1 MNAAERGPQAG
12 PRPGV
17 AGPASASPLP
27 LLEVRDLA
35 VTYGSGDAAVR
46 AVRGVGFTLHAGQ
59 TMGMAGESGCGK
71 TTVALSL
78 LRLLPRT
85 ASMSGEILFK
95 GEDIIGLG
103 WQKLRAV
110 RWAEASVVFQGAM
123 SALNPV
129 RTIGEQI
136 REPMLLHEKA
146 GRREAEARTAE
157 LLDSVGVP
165 ARRQSSYPHELSGG
179 QRQRVM
185 IAMAL
190 ACRPALII
198 ADEPTTAL
206 DVIVQAQILSLLT
219 GLVRER
225 QISMIV
231 ISHDLSVL
239 GETCDRLA
247 VMYAGRMAEVGPSR
261 EVLGAPRHPYTG
273 ILSRAFPRTGDPASR
288 LAPAG
293 LPGEPPDLRGDL
305 TGCPFAPRCPEVIP
319 DCLTHEVELWAAG
332 PDHESACI
340 KVLDEYASAPGAAA
354 AGGAPH
360 TSQSAQAGA
369 AGADELAKA
378 GGVTGAGR
386 VTGAGDAAGALPPEQ
401 GPVLEARGLRVV
413 FPARRGR
420 GPARAVDDVNLTIG
434 RGEIVALIGESGCGK
449 STLARAL
456 VGLVQPNGGEARY
469 NGAALRYSGS
479 ALREHR
485 RHVQLVLQDPAG
497 ALNPRQNVFDAVAE
511 GPRLHGMRTGLTG
524 RVHEALARAGL
535 RPPEQFI
542 ARYPHE
548 LSGGQQQRVVIAGA
562 LALDPAVIV
571 ADEPVSSLDAS
582 VRGEILKL
590 ILGLRDQLSLAALI
604 VSHDLGVAWNVA
616 DRVAVMYLGRI
627 VEIGP
632 VSEVLL
638 RPRHPYTQAL
648 ISVLPD
654 ADRDGPGEILAGEP
668 PDPTAIPSGCRF
680 HPRCPR
686 LAALPAGDERAEL
699 CRGQPVPVL
708 PAAAQEKS
716 AGSLAAC
723 HLVALDLASQHEPG
737 QPSPQGAR

>member
-1 MNAAERGPQAG
+1 MA
-12 PRPGV
+12 
-17 AGPASASPLP
+17 P
-27 LLEVRDLA
+27 LLEVRGLS
-35 VTYGSGDAAVR
+35 VTYGSGGQAVR
-46 AVRGVGFTLHAGQ
+46 AVRGVDFTLDAGH
-59 TMGMAGESGCGK
+59 TLGMAGESGCGK

-78 LRLLPRT
+78 LRLLP
-85 ASMSGEILFK
+85 ASARLTGEILFK
-95 GEDIIGLG
+95 GENIIGLG

-129 RTIGEQI
+129 RSIGEQI
-136 REPMLLHEKA
+136 CEPIVLHEKV
-146 GRREAEARTAE
+146 GRRVAERRAAD

-165 ARRQSSYPHELSGG
+165 SARRASYPHELSGG

-190 ACRPALII
+190 ACEPDLII

-206 DVIVQAQILSLLT
+206 DVIVQAQVLDLMTS
-219 GLVRER
+219 LVRDR

-247 VMYAGRMAEVGPSR
+247 VMYAGRIAELGPSR
-261 EVLGAPRHPYTG
+261 QVLGSSRHPYTR
-273 ILSRAFPRTGDPASR
+273 ILARAFPRMGDPGSR
-288 LAPAG
+288 MAPAG
-293 LPGEPPDLRGDL
+293 LPGEPPDLREEI
-305 TGCPFAPRCPEVIP
+305 TGCPFAPRCPEAVA
-319 DCLTHEVELWAAG
+319 DCLTREIELWPAG
-332 PDHESACI
+332 EQRLSACI
-340 KVLDEYASAPGAAA
+340 KVLDGEPGGPEPHPAAEAVRDRAEPAGPA
-354 AGGAPH
+354 AEPAN
-360 TSQSAQAGA
+360 AG
-369 AGADELAKA
+369 
-378 GGVTGAGR
+378 
-386 VTGAGDAAGALPPEQ
+386 Q
-401 GPVLEARGLRVV
+401 PVLEARGLRVV

-456 VGLVQPNGGEARY
+456 VGLAEPTGGEVRY
-469 NGAALRYSGS
+469 AGAPLRYSGA

-497 ALNPRQNVFDAVAE
+497 ALNPKQNVYDLVAE
-511 GPRLHGMRTGLTG
+511 GPRLHGMRAGLTG
-524 RVHEALARAGL
+524 RVHDVLARAGL
-535 RPPEQFI
+535 RPPAQFVS
-542 ARYPHE
+542 RYPHE

-562 LALDPAVIV
+562 LALEPSVIV

-590 ILGLRDQLSLAALI
+590 ILDLRDQLSLAALI
-604 VSHDLGVAWNVA
+604 VSHDLGVAWNIA

-627 VEIGP
+627 VEAGP

-638 RPRHPYTQAL
+638 RPRHPYTKAL

-654 ADRDGPGEILAGEP
+654 ASRDQPGRALAGEP
-668 PDPTAIPSGCRF
+668 PDPTNIAAGCRF
-680 HPRCPR
+680 HPRCP
-686 LAALPAGDERAEL
+686 LHAALPAGDERAEQ
-699 CRGQPVPVL
+699 CRTTPVPVL
-708 PAAAQEKS
+708 PAAADGT
-716 AGSLAAC
+716 ATSLVAC
-723 HLVALDLASQHEPG
+723 HLAGLDESALAERG
-737 QPSPQGAR
+737 QPSRISRSLF

>member
-1 MNAAERGPQAG
+1 
-12 PRPGV
+12 
-17 AGPASASPLP
+17 
-27 LLEVRDLA
+27 VRDLA

-78 LRLLPRT
+78 LRLLPST
-85 ASMSGEILFK
+85 ASMSGQILFK
-95 GEDIIGLG
+95 GENIIGLG

-146 GRREAEARTAE
+146 SRRQAEARTAE

-190 ACRPALII
+190 ACRPDLII

-206 DVIVQAQILSLLT
+206 DVIVQAQILALLT

-247 VMYAGRMAEVGPSR
+247 VMYAGRIAEVGPSR
-261 EVLGAPRHPYTG
+261 QVLGAPRHPYTG

-319 DCLTHEVELWAAG
+319 DCLSHEVELWAAG
-332 PDHESACI
+332 PDRQSACI
-340 KVLDEYASAPGAAA
+340 RVLDEYASSPGGTPADQAPQPSPPGAPAA
-354 AGGAPH
+354 QDSSGG
-360 TSQSAQAGA
+360 S
-369 AGADELAKA
+369 
-378 GGVTGAGR
+378 GG
-386 VTGAGDAAGALPPEQ
+386 PPEH

-420 GPARAVDDVNLTIG
+420 GPARAVDEVNLAIG
-434 RGEIVALIGESGCGK
+434 RGEILALIGESGCGK

-456 VGLVQPNGGEARY
+456 VGLVQPDSGEVRY
-469 NGAALRYSGS
+469 NGAALRHSAT

-511 GPRLHGMRTGLTG
+511 GPRLHGMRAGLTG
-524 RVHEALARAGL
+524 RVHEALTRAGL

-562 LALDPAVIV
+562 LALGPAVIV

-590 ILGLRDQLSLAALI
+590 ILSLRDQLSLAALI

-654 ADRDGPGEILAGEP
+654 AGRDGPGQILAGEP

-686 LAALPAGDERAEL
+686 LAALPAGDERADL

-708 PAAAQEKS
+708 PATAEESTAD
-716 AGSLAAC
+716 SLAAC
-723 HLVALDLASQHEPG
+723 HLVALGPPAPHESG

>member
-1 MNAAERGPQAG
+1 MTA
-12 PRPGV
+12 
-17 AGPASASPLP
+17 P

-35 VTYGSGDAAVR
+35 VSYGAVR
-46 AVRGVGFTLHAGQ
+46 AVRGVSFALEAGQ
-59 TMGMAGESGCGK
+59 TLGMAGESGCGK

-78 LRLLPRT
+78 LRLLPAAARLD
-85 ASMSGEILFK
+85 GQILFQ
-95 GEDIIGLG
+95 GQDIVTLG

-110 RWAEASVVFQGAM
+110 RWAGASVVFQGAM

-136 REPMLLHEKA
+136 REPILLHEKT
-146 GRREAEARTAE
+146 GRRQAEARAGE
-157 LLDSVGVP
+157 LLDSVGVA
-165 ARRQSSYPHELSGG
+165 ARRQASYPHELSGG

-190 ACRPALII
+190 ACQPDLII

-206 DVIVQAQILSLLT
+206 DVIVQAQILGLLT

-225 QISMIV
+225 QISMII

-247 VMYAGRMAEVGPSR
+247 IMYAGRQVEAGPAR
-261 EVLGAPRHPYTG
+261 QLLDDPRHPYTR

-293 LPGEPPDLRGDL
+293 LPGEPPDLRQDL
-305 TGCPFAPRCPEVIP
+305 AGCPFAPRCPEVLP
-319 DCLTHEVELWAAG
+319 ECATREVELWPAG
-332 PDHESACI
+332 PRRESACI
-340 KVLDEYASAPGAAA
+340 KVLDGPASFDNSKKSPGSADNSKKR
-354 AGGAPH
+354 GAR
-360 TSQSAQAGA
+360 TEAGA
-369 AGADELAKA
+369 MNVPL
-378 GGVTGAGR
+378 
-386 VTGAGDAAGALPPEQ
+386 LPPGGYQRDIHQPSADNSKKREP
-401 GPVLEARGLRVV
+401 GSTVLEARDLRVE

-420 GPARAVDDVNLTIG
+420 GPARAVDEVNLALG
-434 RGEIVALIGESGCGK
+434 QGEILALIGESGCGK

-456 VGLVQPNGGEARY
+456 VGLVRPTAGEVRY
-469 NGAALRYSGS
+469 SGSVLRYSGP
-479 ALREHR
+479 ALRAHR

-511 GPRLHGMRTGLTG
+511 GPRLHGLRAGLTG
-524 RVHEALARAGL
+524 RVHQALAQAGL
-535 RPPEQFI
+535 RPPGQFI

-562 LALDPAVIV
+562 LALGPSVIV

-590 ILGLRDQLSLAALI
+590 ILSLRDELSLATLI
-604 VSHDLGVAWNVA
+604 VSHDLGVAWNIA

-627 VEIGP
+627 VEVGTPGEI
-632 VSEVLL
+632 LL

-648 ISVLPD
+648 ISVLPGGQGT
-654 ADRDGPGEILAGEP
+654 ALGGEP
-668 PDPTAIPSGCRF
+668 PDPTAIPPGCRF

-686 LAALPAGDERAEL
+686 LAALPAGDARADL
-699 CRGQPVPVL
+699 CRAAPVEVL
-708 PAAAQEKS
+708 PAQTGS
-716 AGSLAAC
+716 ASLAAC
-723 HLVALDLASQHEPG
+723 HLVSSEEHDH
-737 QPSPQGAR
+737 SPQGAR

>member
-1 MNAAERGPQAG
+1 MDGQ
-12 PRPGV
+12 
-17 AGPASASPLP
+17 ASPL
-27 LLEVRDLA
+27 LDVRDLA
-35 VTYGSGDAAVR
+35 VTYRSGKEAVR
-46 AVRGVGFTLHAGQ
+46 AVRGVSFTLEAGQ
-59 TMGMAGESGCGK
+59 TLGMAGESGCGK

-78 LRLLPRT
+78 LRLLPANAT
-85 ASMSGEILFK
+85 LGGQILFK
-95 GEDIIGLG
+95 GSDVITLG

-129 RTIGEQI
+129 RTVGEQI
-136 REPMLLHEKA
+136 CEPILLHEKA
-146 GRREAEARTAE
+146 SRREAEARAAE

-165 ARRQSSYPHELSGG
+165 SRRKASYPHELSGG

-190 ACRPALII
+190 ACRPDLII

-206 DVIVQAQILSLLT
+206 DVIVQAQILTLLT
-219 GLVRER
+219 GLVAER
-225 QISMIV
+225 RISMIV

-239 GETCDRLA
+239 GQTCDRLA
-247 VMYAGRMAEVGPSR
+247 IMYAGRLVEAGPSQR
-261 EVLGAPRHPYTG
+261 VLSDPRHPYTR

-293 LPGEPPDLRGDL
+293 LPGEPPDLTGDL
-305 TGCPFAPRCPEVIP
+305 AGCPFAPRCPEVMP
-319 DCLTHEVELWAAG
+319 ECVTTDVELWPAG
-332 PDHESACI
+332 PARESACI
-340 KVLDEYASAPGAAA
+340 KVLGQDGGD
-354 AGGAPH
+354 AGD
-360 TSQSAQAGA
+360 GA
-369 AGADELAKA
+369 AGAAPAEVAVGPATA
-378 GGVTGAGR
+378 GEHERAVHLDL
-386 VTGAGDAAGALPPEQ
+386 VPEAET
-401 GPVLEARGLRVV
+401 VLEARNLRVV

-420 GPARAVDDVNLTIG
+420 GPARAVDDVNLALG
-434 RGEIVALIGESGCGK
+434 RGEILALIGESGCGK

-456 VGLVQPNGGEARY
+456 VGLVRPAGGEVRY
-469 NGAALRYSGS
+469 DGAPLRYSSG

-511 GPRLHGMRTGLTG
+511 GPRLHGMRTGLTS
-524 RVHEALARAGL
+524 RVNQALTQAGL

-562 LALDPAVIV
+562 LALGPSVIV

-590 ILGLRDQLSLAALI
+590 ILSLRDQLSLAALI
-604 VSHDLGVAWNVA
+604 VSHDLGVAWNIA

-627 VEIGP
+627 VEAGP
-632 VSEVLL
+632 VSEILL

-648 ISVLPD
+648 VSVLPGD
-654 ADRDGPGEILAGEP
+654 HAGGGPPHTLSGEP
-668 PDPTAIPSGCRF
+668 PDPTAIPPGCRF
-680 HPRCPR
+680 HPRCPL
-686 LAALPAGDERAEL
+686 LASLPAGDTRADL
-699 CRGQPVPVL
+699 CRGTLVPVL
-708 PAAAQEKS
+708 PAR
-716 AGSLAAC
+716 AGEGAGESPAAC
-723 HLVALDLASQHEPG
+723 HLVQLS
-737 QPSPQGAR
+737 QPSVAEPRRRHSRERGNAGHLDHRR

>member
-1 MNAAERGPQAG
+1 MA
-12 PRPGV
+12 
-17 AGPASASPLP
+17 P
-27 LLEVRDLA
+27 LLELRDLA
-35 VTYGSGDAAVR
+35 VTYRSGGGPVR
-46 AVRGVGFTLHAGQ
+46 AVRGVSLTLEAGQ
-59 TMGMAGESGCGK
+59 TLGMAGESGCGK

-78 LRLLPRT
+78 LRLLP
-85 ASMSGEILFK
+85 ASARLTGEILFK
-95 GEDIIGLG
+95 GENIIGMG

-136 REPMLLHEKA
+136 CEPILLHEKA
-146 GRREAEARTAE
+146 SRRTADARAAE

-165 ARRQSSYPHELSGG
+165 ARRRAGYPHELSGG

-190 ACRPALII
+190 ACRPDLII

-206 DVIVQAQILSLLT
+206 DVIVQAQILELLT
-219 GLVRER
+219 SLVRER

-239 GETCDRLA
+239 GQTCDRLA
-247 VMYAGRMAEVGPSR
+247 VMYAGQIAEIGPSR
-261 EVLGAPRHPYTG
+261 AVLGEPRHPYTD
-273 ILSRAFPRTGDPASR
+273 ILSRAFPRMGDPGSR

-293 LPGEPPDLRGDL
+293 LAGEPPDLRGDL
-305 TGCPFAPRCPEVIP
+305 AGCPFAPRCPEAVAK
-319 DCLTHEVELWAAG
+319 CRTHAIELWPAG
-332 PDHESACI
+332 PARQSACI
-340 KVLDEYASAPGAAA
+340 KVLDPAGSSGAGTGGEASVPAAVDGPPPQA
-354 AGGAPH
+354 AGRPGP
-360 TSQSAQAGA
+360 
-369 AGADELAKA
+369 A
-378 GGVTGAGR
+378 GGS
-386 VTGAGDAAGALPPEQ
+386 
-401 GPVLEARGLRVV
+401 GPSGSAVLEASHLTVV

-420 GPARAVDDVNLTIG
+420 GPARAVDDVNLSIG

-456 VGLVQPNGGEARY
+456 VGLVRPTGGDVRY
-469 NGAALRYSGS
+469 DGAALRYSGP

-485 RHVQLVLQDPAG
+485 RHVQLVLQDPAA

-511 GPRLHGMRTGLTG
+511 GPRLHGRRAGLTG
-524 RVHEALARAGL
+524 VVHSALARAGL
-535 RPPEQFI
+535 RPPGQFI

-562 LALDPAVIV
+562 LALSPSVIV

-590 ILGLRDQLSLAALI
+590 ILNLRDQLSLSALI
-604 VSHDLGVAWNVA
+604 VSHDLGVAWNIA

-627 VEIGP
+627 VEVGD
-632 VSEVLL
+632 VDKVLL

-648 ISVLPD
+648 LSVLPD
-654 ADRDGPGEILAGEP
+654 STRHTPGAALAGEP
-668 PDPTAIPSGCRF
+668 PDPTAIPAGCRF

-686 LAALPAGDERAEL
+686 LAALPGGDSRADL
-699 CRGQPVPVL
+699 CRATPVPVL
-708 PAAAQEKS
+708 PAVPEPATET
-716 AGSLAAC
+716 SLVAC
-723 HLVALDLASQHEPG
+723 HLAGLAAAGP
-737 QPSPQGAR
+737 ARERTAGGR